1 MARKPRHTPLYRLE
15 TLRPNGAPFASEDH
29 AFIGP
34 YTLEQRAAELRGK
47 VRSEHGWTPGF
58 RVLRI
63 DRNATPWGVQD
74 VTATYLPRG

>member
-1 MARKPRHTPLYRLE
+1 MARKPTHTPLYRLE

-34 YTLEQRAAELRGK
+34 HTLAQRAAELRGK
-47 VRSEHGWTPGF
+47 VRNDRGWTPRF

-63 DRNATPWGVQD
+63 DRNATPWAVKD
-74 VTATYLPRG
+74 VTDTFIPGE